1 MHFQCHANSE
11 YKLHVR
17 VDCKDVE
24 FIGNTRKHSL
34 THSFIYSAL
43 CITTDDFKEGFRGVV
58 MLVIVCTVK
67 YLLELELD
75 NRQFYII

>member
-11 YKLHVR
+11 YKLHVQ

-34 THSFIYSAL
+34 THSLIHILSFMYYY
-43 CITTDDFKEGFRGVV
+43 R
-58 MLVIVCTVK
+58 
-67 YLLELELD
+67 
-75 NRQFYII
+75 

>member
-1 MHFQCHANSE
+1 MWSLSVTHAN
-11 YKLHVR
+11 
-17 VDCKDVE
+17 
-24 FIGNTRKHSL
+24 THSL